1 MQKRLARQALL
12 GMITLLAPLS
22 IPLTANATTI
32 AELSTEQMTD
42 AAIYIV
48 EGTVDSVWTEVDNR
62 GLVWTRARVLVSATH
77 KGVDAPTELVVD
89 SMGGIH
95 PDGRATNMPSS
106 ARFSEGEDV
115 FLFLDSIKEGTRLV
129 PIANFYG
136 KYTVRRA
143 PGTDAK
149 IVQQWHSPNFTHYD
163 GRFLPFPAAGE
174 RTYHSDLIADVNERL
189 DTGWDGA
196 AIPGISNAELLEIN
210 TLERR
215 KRQ

>member
-1 MQKRLARQALL
+1 MHKRHARQAVL
-12 GMITLLAPLS
+12 GMITFLAPLS
-22 IPLTANATTI
+22 IPLTANATSI
-32 AELSTEQMTD
+32 ADLSTAQMTD
-42 AAIYIV
+42 AAVYIV
-48 EGTVDSVWTEVDNR
+48 EGTIDSVWTEVDNR

-77 KGVDAPTELVVD
+77 KGIDSPAELIVD

-115 FLFLDSIKEGTRLV
+115 FLFLDTIKEGTRLV
-129 PIANFYG
+129 PIANFHG

-143 PGTDAK
+143 PGTESK
-149 IVQQWHSPNFTHYD
+149 IVQRWHSTNFTHYD
-163 GRFLPFPAAGE
+163 GRFLPFPAAGD
-174 RTYHSDLIADVNERL
+174 RTYHTDLISDVNERL

-196 AIPGISNAELLEIN
+196 AIPGISNTELLEIN